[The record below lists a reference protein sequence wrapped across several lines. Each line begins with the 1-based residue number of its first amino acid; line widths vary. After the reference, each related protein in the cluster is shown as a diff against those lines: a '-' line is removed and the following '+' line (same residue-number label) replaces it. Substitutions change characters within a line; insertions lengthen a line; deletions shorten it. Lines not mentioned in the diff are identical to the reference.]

1 MKQQDKAHQQ
11 EPERVTPELLK
22 KIPLLAN
29 LSPGEVD
36 KMLANLVLRQYPK
49 RQMVIQKGAPGDSL
63 MFLVSGQL
71 QVVDVTEDG
80 RDIGL
85 RILKPGDFFGEI
97 AVITGST
104 RSASVVALTQA
115 VTVFLPRS
123 VALWLFANSPPVAEK
138 ILCYLAE
145 KIQRDSEFRSLLS
158 IQNTFR
164 RVYALLDQFRQK
176 QTGNGPES
184 LENLPT
190 HQDMAIM
197 INTSRETVSRALSRL
212 MQAGIVEKDGHRLI
226 IRKPAQLQQMIRGE
240 K

>member
-1 MKQQDKAHQQ
+1 MRVQDKPNPQDN
-11 EPERVTPELLK
+11 ERITSELLK

-29 LSPGEVD
+29 LQDNEIQKILPHMVR
-36 KMLANLVLRQYPK
+36 RQVAR
-49 RQMVIQKGAPGDSL
+49 RQVVIRKGAPGDSL
-63 MFLVSGQL
+63 MFLVTGQL

-104 RSASVVALTQA
+104 RSASVVALTPA
-115 VTVFLPRS
+115 TTAFLPRS
-123 VALWLFANSPPVAEK
+123 IALWLFANSPPVAEK
-138 ILCYLAE
+138 ILRYLAE

-158 IQNTFR
+158 IHNTFR

-176 QTGNGPES
+176 QSGSCPES
-184 LENLPT
+184 IDNLPT

-197 INTSRETVSRALSRL
+197 INTSRETVSRALSTLIRL
-212 MQAGIVEKDGHRLI
+212 GIIEKDGHRL
-226 IRKPAQLQQMIRGE
+226 MI
-240 K
+240 